1 MGVAGCPGAPERVP
15 FFRHIFLGRSFGLPA
30 ARAPLTHMHL
40 PAPDMEDSLEA
51 GSFYLYSPQARRLGF
66 LSLRGSGEGE
76 GRVKALLRW
85 GAAAWGLQP
94 G

>member
-1 MGVAGCPGAPERVP
+1 MPRRATKAP
-15 FFRHIFLGRSFGLPA
+15 FFRHIFPGRSFGLPA
-30 ARAPLTHMHL
+30 ARAPLAHMHL

-85 GAAAWGLQP
+85 GAAVWGLQP

>member
-1 MGVAGCPGAPERVP
+1 
-15 FFRHIFLGRSFGLPA
+15 
-30 ARAPLTHMHL
+30 MHL

-76 GRVKALLRW
+76 GRVKALLR
-85 GAAAWGLQP
+85 
-94 G
+94 